1 MCVFDPDDQYLLCS
15 GVDTRLRQYE
25 VSTWEESPTRF
36 PLRPPMHHERYRR
49 ATYLAGGR
57 YIATAATEESHM
69 HLLTVEGASLGVL
82 DFKGVL
88 DMMPQASLLTAAMK
102 RRTLNGRR
110 QRLVSGTV
118 RLNDEES
125 LGSSDHEFVQSVR
138 THPMIKHRIGVL
150 LSRTQSDQSYV
161 AMVDI
166 DPNYLE
172 N

>member
-1 MCVFDPDDQYLLCS
+1 MCVFDPEDRHLLCS

-25 VSTWEESPTRF
+25 VPTWNETPTSF
-36 PLRPPMHHERYRR
+36 PLRPPLHRERYRR

-69 HLLTVEGASLGVL
+69 HLLTTEGGNLGVL

-88 DMMPQASLLTAAMK
+88 ERLPQASLLAAAAQ
-102 RRTLNGRR
+102 RRPLPSRR

-118 RLNDEES
+118 RLTDEES
-125 LGSSDHEFVQSVR
+125 SGAGDHEFVQSLR
-138 THPMIKHRIGVL
+138 THPLIKNRIGVL

-166 DPNYLE
+166 DPNYLDK
-172 N
+172 